1 MQKLHEIFKVLN
13 IQKMIV
19 FTETIRGNTVFIEK
33 IMILTTHIDSMHW
46 WFHAQLV
53 QKILNGLYF
62 LLPFKVKEGLS
73 EFLEQDGR
81 SIKVRILW
89 ELNYLLFQATFNGY
103 DEVARFHNVQMR

>member
-1 MQKLHEIFKVLN
+1 MTGAYTKCAYVLFATY
-13 IQKMIV
+13 I
-19 FTETIRGNTVFIEK
+19 
-33 IMILTTHIDSMHW
+33 ILINLFCNKTNLATYLKHL